1 MSNANKPYLIDAIIG
16 NSSLLASLGRSGRL
30 HRMWWPHIDM
40 PQHIDAMRTGICYDD
55 GRISWFDDEESG
67 WLHSCAYTERSNSLS
82 ISASHDEEA
91 LAIDSLHFAVPDQNL
106 LVRQY
111 IITNRGETPASF
123 HFVVHSSFL
132 ISENILYNTTM
143 FHENDDALIH
153 FRHRYFFAVSS
164 ANVCSKFQA
173 GLPWKEID
181 AGTLDKL
188 SGNVIDMRGDGA
200 LAWQIDELEPGAS
213 VTIPI
218 FIAAGH
224 SELEAL
230 ETLRVAKDKPS
241 EQWAAQ
247 TDKYWRGYVE
257 AAAPCPLPEEKIR
270 TLYERSLLMF
280 KLMSDSGSGSII
292 AAPEFDE
299 HFSRCGG
306 YAFCW
311 GRDAAFITSALDRAG
326 LYGLSE
332 SFYEWTLRAQSPDG
346 SWQQRHYHDG
356 SLAPSWGLQIDE
368 GASIL
373 WGMHQHYLVKRD
385 GNFARKVWPAVE
397 RGATFLEAF
406 LDQDSG
412 LPRPSIDLWEEREAS
427 HTYSSAAVYGGLTAA
442 ADFAQLAGESAKAER
457 WRTAAGGV
465 AKAIEEKCWNEKS
478 RSYYRGLHLT
488 VNQSRYEE
496 ALADG
501 KAGCVQPLDKGYIRH
516 ILEYDDM
523 PDISL
528 LGISVPFGAVPPDSI
543 RMRSTADALEAA
555 LTVPGVGGIK
565 RYGDDHYI
573 GGNPWILTTLWLAQ
587 YRIASGEPEKA
598 RAWLNWAIDHAT
610 ESGLLPEQIDKD
622 TGETA
627 WVVPLTWS
635 HAMFVSTVHLLAEA
649 EALQAAAVLP

>member
-1 MSNANKPYLIDAIIG
+1 MSNTNKKPYLIDAIIG
-16 NSSLLASLGRSGRL
+16 NSSILASLGRNGRL

-40 PQHIDAMRTGICYDD
+40 PQHIDAMRTGISYDD
-55 GRISWFDDEESG
+55 GRLSWFDDGESG
-67 WLHSCAYTERSNSLS
+67 WRHSCAYTERSNSVA
-82 ISASHDEEA
+82 IAANHDEEP
-91 LAIDSLHFAVPDQNL
+91 LAVNSLHFAVADQNL

-111 IITNRGETPASF
+111 TFTNRGACSASF

-132 ISENILYNTTM
+132 ISENMLYNTTM
-143 FHENDDALIH
+143 FNENDDALIH
-153 FRHRYFFAVSS
+153 FRQRYFFAVSS

-173 GLPWKEID
+173 GLPWNEMVG
-181 AGTLDKL
+181 ATLQKL
-188 SGNVIDMRGDGA
+188 NGNVIDMSGDGA
-200 LAWQIDELEPGAS
+200 LAWRVDELEPGAS
-213 VTIPI
+213 VTIPL

-224 SELEAL
+224 SETEAL
-230 ETLRVAKDKPS
+230 ETLRVAKGKS
-241 EQWAAQ
+241 AAEWAAL
-247 TDKYWRGYVE
+247 TDKYWHDYLE
-257 AAAPCPLPEEKIR
+257 AAAPCPIPEDKIR
-270 TLYERSLLMF
+270 SLYERSLLMF
-280 KLMSDSGSGSII
+280 KLMSDRGSGSII

-332 SFYEWTLRAQSPDG
+332 SFYEWTLQAQSPDG

-373 WGMHQHYLVKRD
+373 WGMRQHYLVKRD
-385 GNFARKVWPAVE
+385 EDFAKKVWPAVE
-397 RGATFLEAF
+397 LGADFLEAF
-406 LDQDSG
+406 LDPASG

-442 ADFAQLAGESAKAER
+442 ADFAQHAGETSKAER
-457 WRTAAGGV
+457 WRAAAAGV
-465 AKAIEEKCWNEKS
+465 AKAIDEKCWNEEEG
-478 RSYYRGLHLT
+478 SYYRGLNLT
-488 VNQSRYEE
+488 VPHNRYEE
-496 ALADG
+496 AVASG
-501 KAGCVQPLDKGYIRH
+501 KAGYTQPLNKGYLRYV
-516 ILEYDDM
+516 LEHDDM

-528 LGISVPFGAVPPDSI
+528 LGVSVPFGAVAPDNE

-587 YRIASGEPEKA
+587 YRIASGEPDKA
-598 RAWLNWAIDHAT
+598 RKWLDWAVDHAT
-610 ESGLLPEQIDKD
+610 ETGLLPEQIDKN

-635 HAMFVSTVHLLAEA
+635 HAMFVTTVHMMAEVK
-649 EALQAAAVLP
+649 ALTNHY